1 MVKNLSLGLQ
11 SHLDGR
17 ATKMCYC
24 WKLTRNDSLV
34 QGFTD
39 HDNAITFGALTY
51 EASSGFTATQFAS
64 SLGLAVDNLEVEGA
78 LSSDTIN
85 EDDLAAGHYDN
96 AKVEVYWV
104 NWANPVERHI
114 VNRGIIGEVKRVGV
128 MFQAELRGLSNALQQ
143 KTGRKYQRYCNAVVG
158 DNRCK
163 INLNSSANK
172 GSGAVVNALSNRS
185 FIASGLAGFT
195 DDWFTAGVVNW
206 LTGANAAQSIEVKLH
221 DFTSGVVILELW
233 QPMPFGI
240 VASDT
245 FNVTVGC
252 KQDAFTCNAKFG
264 NIANFRGFN
273 LIPGPDQLVF
283 YPKQGD
289 DNLDGKS
296 LFNSSKSLLNDR

>member
-1 MVKNLSLGLQ
+1 MVKRLSPGLQ
-11 SHLDGR
+11 AHLDGS
-17 ATKMCYC
+17 ATKMCHC
-24 WKLTRNDSLV
+24 WKLTRNDGLI

-39 HDNAITFGALTY
+39 HDRAISFDGLTF
-51 EASSGFTATQFAS
+51 EASSGFTATQFES

-85 EDDLAAGHYDN
+85 ENDLAAGHYDN
-96 AKVEVYWV
+96 AKVEVFWV

-114 VNRGIIGEVKRVGV
+114 VNRGFIGEVKRVGV

-143 KTGRKYQRYCNAVVG
+143 KTGRKYKRYCNAIIG
-158 DNRCK
+158 DNHCK
-163 INLNSSANK
+163 INLNSTVYK
-172 GSGAVVNALSNRS
+172 GSGAVTSALSNRS
-185 FIASGLAGFT
+185 FTASGLAGFA

-206 LTGANAAQSIEVKLH
+206 LTGVNASQNMEVKLH
-221 DFTSGVVILELW
+221 DFTNGVVTIELW
-233 QPMPFGI
+233 QPMPFNI
-240 VASDT
+240 LAADS
-245 FNVTVGC
+245 FNITVGC
-252 KQDAFTCNAKFG
+252 KQDASTCNSKFS

-296 LFNSSKSLLNDR
+296 LFNN